1 MLGKISHWLATR
13 HEDKGGAG
21 DAFVQQRYDA
31 LTRLKNATLAVLRK
45 ENAAELSDAGGQ
57 QAVSSQQPGAEG
69 LAAVTLPRE
78 QRQQLTERD
87 PCVGELCVA
96 LEACLVLG
104 LKPRSTEEQPSWWHV
119 LYASTLIVD
128 EPTLVQSVLSAAFLS
143 EVSTDAGKARCWL
156 KIALNNHTIESSI
169 MMIFSMACEHL
180 IRNNYEEW
188 SLVRC
193 SEGLG
198 LFLELVIAL
207 RDVHFAIEVSGDPFH
222 LPEPAEAVEV
232 EPVAAESSS
241 GEMVATITDAD
252 IAAAVGVSPSRAGS
266 FLPPPDTE
274 PVLVEIEDAVEVKEP
289 EIQGAVTTIE
299 EDEEEVIQLPS
310 ALFPHRL
317 RGIKPWQYVFGVSL
331 ASLSKNPYHSR
342 YALIDPLL
350 ALPNIVNDCVAILRE
365 NPDTPRLFRTTVL
378 SIRLNQLREI
388 VETEGSVPKD
398 LDPQCAGA
406 LLLDFLKNLPD
417 SLLTDD
423 KYDAF
428 VAAGQLRDEEASIR
442 NITCLV
448 NDLPVHCQIVLKR
461 SINLMHFLQQPE
473 HSELNGVDIFT
484 ASSVLAPVIAFKKD
498 SGSGLLSERQRGRT
512 HSQYQDVRYAAV
524 GAQVVE
530 RMIQHYATIFHTV
543 RVQVVDALERL
554 EAKKEVLR
562 MVSHQLKL
570 LPQMNFMSDRQQVNE
585 ITRLFRDNLEEG
597 ESSAQ
602 NLPNNSAA
610 GQAIECSKPDIA
622 AVVENELQS
631 NVINL
636 ELDLRGST
644 AATPPTSA
652 TSSGASS
659 PTTSETTE
667 LEPVS
672 IWEQFGFNRPTILGN
687 FEKGG
692 VLMLRAILYWLKNDP
707 NTLALLKMRALPSEL
722 PSYDAGLV
730 ASSICEALVKL
741 LKLFLTPKH
750 PEIDIVAL
758 SLEPFWE
765 LFDEDMYFN
774 KLFMFMFQVFDQ
786 LWSELDPKAAS
797 FTRVI
802 TETEGIMNELLKK
815 APVTVN
821 DLRAEWAE
829 IRARRLEEAEDED
842 EQEQEELVEDEALQA
857 AALSDPSLLTPPLRY
872 SKKKPSFDVK
882 PDDYKSKLMDT
893 SSILTLE
900 HVAYIDHA
908 LPITSQLCRWFRI
921 YSIEANGSSLET
933 LLILAQRQSPTL
945 LVVKDAEGNVFG
957 GFASDE
963 WHRAFHYYGTGE
975 SFLFSFSNASTAGG
989 FMKYQWSRKNS
1000 YFMLCSDESLIM
1012 GGGGNFGLFLDSDLS
1027 RGTSG
1032 ACETYNSP
1040 PLTTSQEFTC
1050 VHVELWGFTTGD
1062 KPDIERHRKSVL
1074 D

>member
-1 MLGKISHWLATR
+1 MLSKISHWLATR
-13 HEDKGGAG
+13 NEDRGGAS

-45 ENAAELSDAGGQ
+45 ENAADLNEAGDQQPVVGQ
-57 QAVSSQQPGAEG
+57 QEG
-69 LAAVTLPRE
+69 TPVASLHRE

-87 PCVGELCVA
+87 SCVGELCVA
-96 LEACLVLG
+96 LEECLVLG
-104 LKPRSTEEQPSWWHV
+104 LKPRTDEEQLCYWHV

-128 EPTLVQSVLSAAFLS
+128 EPTLVQSVLSAAFLA
-143 EVSTDAGKARCWL
+143 EVCTDVGKARCWL

-198 LFLELVIAL
+198 LFLELIIAL
-207 RDVHFAIEVSGDPFH
+207 REVHFAIEVNGDPFYVSEQAESVE
-222 LPEPAEAVEV
+222 PEPST
-232 EPVAAESSS
+232 ESNS
-241 GEMVATITDAD
+241 GEMVSTITDAD

-266 FLPPPDTE
+266 FLPPPDAE
-274 PVLVEIEDAVEVKEP
+274 PVLD
-289 EIQGAVTTIE
+289 
-299 EDEEEVIQLPS
+299 EVIQLPS
-310 ALFPHRL
+310 AFFPHRL
-317 RGIKPWQYVFGVSL
+317 KGIKPWQYVFGVSL

-350 ALPNIVNDCVAILRE
+350 ALPNIVDDCVAILRE

-378 SIRLNQLREI
+378 SIRLSQLRET

-417 SLLTDD
+417 AIVTDD

-428 VAAGQLRDEEASIR
+428 VAAGQLRDEDASVR

-461 SINLMHFLQQPE
+461 VINLMNFLQQPE
-473 HSELNGVDIFT
+473 HCEQNG
-484 ASSVLAPVIAFKKD
+484 KD
-498 SGSGLLSERQRGRT
+498 SGSSAERSRART

-530 RMIQHYATIFHTV
+530 RMIEHYATIFHDI

-554 EAKKEVLR
+554 EAKKEALR
-562 MVSHQLKL
+562 MVSHQMKL
-570 LPQMNFMSDRQQVNE
+570 QPLMNFLSDRQQVNE
-585 ITRLFRDNLEEG
+585 ISRLFRDHLEG
-597 ESSAQ
+597 
-602 NLPNNSAA
+602 
-610 GQAIECSKPDIA
+610 GD
-622 AVVENELQS
+622 
-631 NVINL
+631 
-636 ELDLRGST
+636 LDLRQPT

-652 TSSGASS
+652 TSSGGSS

-667 LEPVS
+667 PELVS
-672 IWEQFGFNRPTILGN
+672 NWEQFGFNKPTILGN

-692 VLMLRAILYWLKNDP
+692 VLMLRAVLYWLKTDP
-707 NTLALLKMRALPSEL
+707 GALPLLEMRALPSEL

-730 ASSICEALVKL
+730 ASSICESLVKL
-741 LKLFLTPKH
+741 LKLFLSPKH
-750 PEIDIVAL
+750 PEIDIVAM

-765 LFDEDMYFN
+765 LFDEDMYFS

-802 TETEGIMNELLKK
+802 TETEGIIYELLKK

-821 DLRAEWAE
+821 DLQVEWEE
-829 IRARRLEEAEDED
+829 IRTRRLDEGEEVLEMQA
-842 EQEQEELVEDEALQA
+842 ELVDDDAFRV
-857 AALSDPSLLTPPLRY
+857 AALADQSLLSPPLRY
-872 SKKKPSFDVK
+872 SKKKPSFDYN
-882 PDDYKSKLMDT
+882 PDDYKSKLMDP
-893 SSILTLE
+893 SSILEIE
-900 HVAYIDHA
+900 HLAYIDHA
-908 LPITSQLCRWFRI
+908 LPITSQLCRWYRI
-921 YSIEANGSSLET
+921 YSVEANGSSLET
-933 LLILAQRQSPTL
+933 LLILARKQSPTL
-945 LVVKDAEGNVFG
+945 LVVKDAQGNVFG
-957 GFASDE
+957 GYASDE
-963 WHRAFHYYGTGE
+963 WHHAFHYYGTGE
-975 SFLFSFSNASTAGG
+975 SFLFSFASPSAAGG
-989 FMKYQWSRKNS
+989 FVKYQWSRKNS

-1032 ACETYNSP
+1032 ACETFNSP
-1040 PLTTSQEFTC
+1040 PLTTSQEFSC
-1050 VHVELWGFTTGD
+1050 VQVELWGFTTGD
-1062 KPDIERHRKSVL
+1062 KPVEMGERHRKSVL

>member
-1 MLGKISHWLATR
+1 MLGRISHWLATR
-13 HEDKGGAG
+13 HEGRGGVG
-21 DAFVQQRYDA
+21 DAFVQQRYDT
-31 LTRLKNATLAVLRK
+31 LSRLKNATLAVLRK
-45 ENAAELSDAGGQ
+45 ENAVELSDAEGQ
-57 QAVSSQQPGAEG
+57 QPVAGVGQEENLVAVS
-69 LAAVTLPRE
+69 LPRE

-96 LEACLVLG
+96 LEECLVLG
-104 LKPRSTEEQPSWWHV
+104 LKPRSDEEQPSWWHV

-143 EVSTDAGKARCWL
+143 ETDPGKARCWL

-180 IRNNYEEW
+180 IRDNYEEW

-198 LFLELVIAL
+198 LFLELIIAL
-207 RDVHFAIEVSGDPFH
+207 REVHFAIEVSGEPFR
-222 LPEPAEAVEV
+222 LPEQSESVEAEPSTETN
-232 EPVAAESSS
+232 S

-266 FLPPPDTE
+266 FLPSSE
-274 PVLVEIEDAVEVKEP
+274 GQPVLVEIEDAKDV
-289 EIQGAVTTIE
+289 EIQGAVTIAE
-299 EDEEEVIQLPS
+299 EEEEEVIQLPS
-310 ALFPHRL
+310 AIFPHRL
-317 RGIKPWQYVFGVSL
+317 KGIKPWQYVFGISL
-331 ASLSKNPYHSR
+331 ASVSKNPYHSR

-350 ALPNIVNDCVAILRE
+350 ALPNIVNDCVAILRQ

-378 SIRLNQLREI
+378 SIRLNHLREI
-388 VETEGSVPKD
+388 VETEGSVPTD

-417 SLLTDD
+417 SLLTDE

-428 VAAGQLRDEEASIR
+428 VAAGQLRDEDASVR

-461 SINLMHFLQQPE
+461 VINLMHFLQQPE
-473 HSELNGVDIFT
+473 HTEQNGVDIST
-484 ASSVLAPVIAFKKD
+484 ASTILAPVIAFKKD
-498 SGSGLLSERQRGRT
+498 TGAGLPFDRPRGRT

-530 RMIQHYATIFHTV
+530 RMIHHYATIFHNV

-554 EAKKEVLR
+554 EAKKEAMR
-562 MVSHQLKL
+562 MVSHQMKL
-570 LPQMNFMSDRQQVNE
+570 QPQMNFLSDRQQVNE
-585 ITRLFRDNLEEG
+585 ITRLFRAHLEG
-597 ESSAQ
+597 G
-602 NLPNNSAA
+602 NNSSVAPDNSVVA
-610 GQAIECSKPDIA
+610 QVAECSKVEIA
-622 AVVENELQS
+622 TKMQTELQS
-631 NVINL
+631 NTAVNL
-636 ELDLRGST
+636 ELHLLGAT
-644 AATPPTSA
+644 VATPVGSA

-667 LEPVS
+667 QDRVI
-672 IWEQFGFNRPTILGN
+672 IWEHFGFNRQTILGN
-687 FEKGG
+687 FDKGG

-707 NTLALLKMRALPSEL
+707 GALPLLKMRALPSEL

-730 ASSICEALVKL
+730 ASSICESLVKV
-741 LKLFLTPKH
+741 LKLFVTPKH
-750 PEIDIVAL
+750 PEIDIVTM

-765 LFDEDMYFN
+765 LFDEDMYFS

-821 DLRAEWAE
+821 DMRMEWGE
-829 IRARRLEEAEDED
+829 IRTRRLEEVEEEEEEEEE
-842 EQEQEELVEDEALQA
+842 EQGGLIEDEALRIA
-857 AALSDPSLLTPPLRY
+857 GLSADPSLVSPPLRY
-872 SKKKPSFDVK
+872 SKKKPSFDFN

-893 SSILTLE
+893 SNILTLE
-900 HVAYIDHA
+900 HIAYIDHA

-921 YSIEANGSSLET
+921 YSVEANGSSLET
-933 LLILAQRQSPTL
+933 LLILAQKQSPTL
-945 LVVKDAEGNVFG
+945 LVVKDTEGNVFG

-975 SFLFSFSNASTAGG
+975 SFLFSFANTSAAGG
-989 FMKYQWSRKNS
+989 FVKYHWSRKNS

-1027 RGTSG
+1027 AGTSG
-1032 ACETYNSP
+1032 ACETFNSP
-1040 PLTTSQEFTC
+1040 PLTTSPEFSC
-1050 VHVELWGFTTGD
+1050 VQVELWGFTTGD
-1062 KPDIERHRKSVL
+1062 KPLAIDRHRKSVL
-1074 D
+1074 E

>member
-1 MLGKISHWLATR
+1 MLSKISHWLATR
-13 HEDKGGAG
+13 HEDRGDAS

-31 LTRLKNATLAVLRK
+31 LSRLKNATMTVLRK
-45 ENAAELSDAGGQ
+45 ENASEFSDAGDQHPAAGQ
-57 QAVSSQQPGAEG
+57 QEG
-69 LAAVTLPRE
+69 PPVVPLPRE
-78 QRQQLTERD
+78 QRQQLTEGD
-87 PCVGELCVA
+87 FCVGELCVA
-96 LEACLVLG
+96 LEECLMLG
-104 LKPRSTEEQPSWWHV
+104 LKPRSDEEQPCWWHV

-143 EVSTDAGKARCWL
+143 ETDVGKARCWL

-198 LFLELVIAL
+198 LFLELIIAL
-207 RDVHFAIEVSGDPFH
+207 REVHFAIEVNGEPFYV
-222 LPEPAEAVEV
+222 PEQAEFAEA
-232 EPVAAESSS
+232 EPSTESNT
-241 GEMVATITDAD
+241 GEMVSTITDAD
-252 IAAAVGVSPSRAGS
+252 IAAAVGASPSRAGS

-274 PVLVEIEDAVEVKEP
+274 PVLVEIEDVKDLEVQEA
-289 EIQGAVTTIE
+289 ETVTEEE
-299 EDEEEVIQLPS
+299 EDGVIQLPS

-317 RGIKPWQYVFGVSL
+317 NGIKPWQYVFGVSL

-350 ALPNIVNDCVAILRE
+350 ALPNIVDDCVAILRE

-378 SIRLNQLREI
+378 SIRLNHLREI

-417 SLLTDD
+417 AIMTDD

-428 VAAGQLRDEEASIR
+428 VAAGQLRDEDASVR

-461 SINLMHFLQQPE
+461 VINLMHFLQQPE
-473 HSELNGVDIFT
+473 HCEHNGVDVFT

-498 SGSGLLSERQRGRT
+498 PGSGLPSERPRGRT

-530 RMIQHYATIFHTV
+530 RMIEHYATIFHGV

-554 EAKKEVLR
+554 EAKKEALR
-562 MVSHQLKL
+562 MVSHQMKL
-570 LPQMNFMSDRQQVNE
+570 QPQMNFLSDRQQVNE
-585 ITRLFRDNLEEG
+585 ITRLFRDHLEG
-597 ESSAQ
+597 GDISSSANNSVTAQVAESSKSETATD
-602 NLPNNSAA
+602 LETES
-610 GQAIECSKPDIA
+610 
-622 AVVENELQS
+622 QS
-631 NVINL
+631 NTAVNL
-636 ELDLRGST
+636 ELDLRAPT
-644 AATPPTSA
+644 VATPPTSA

-659 PTTSETTE
+659 PAASETTE
-667 LEPVS
+667 QELVS

-692 VLMLRAILYWLKNDP
+692 VLILRAILHWLKNDP
-707 NTLALLKMRALPSEL
+707 GALSLLKMRALPSEL

-730 ASSICEALVKL
+730 ASSICESLLKL
-741 LKLFLTPKH
+741 LKLSLTPKH
-750 PEIDIVAL
+750 PEIDIVAM

-765 LFDEDMYFN
+765 MFDEDMYFS

-802 TETEGIMNELLKK
+802 TETEGILNELLKK

-821 DLRAEWAE
+821 DLRVEWE
-829 IRARRLEEAEDED
+829 ETRTRRLDEGEEVLEMQA
-842 EQEQEELVEDEALQA
+842 ELVEDEAFRI
-857 AALSDPSLLTPPLRY
+857 AALADQSLLSAPLRY
-872 SKKKPSFDVK
+872 SKKKPSFDYN
-882 PDDYKSKLMDT
+882 PDDYKSKLMDS
-893 SSILTLE
+893 SSILEIE
-900 HVAYIDHA
+900 HIAYIDHA
-908 LPITSQLCRWFRI
+908 LPITSQLCRWYRI
-921 YSIEANGSSLET
+921 YSVEANGSSLET
-933 LLILAQRQSPTL
+933 LLILAKKQSPTL

-963 WHRAFHYYGTGE
+963 WHHAFHYYGTGE
-975 SFLFSFSNASTAGG
+975 SFLFSFANPSAAGG
-989 FMKYQWSRKNS
+989 FVKYQWSRKNS

-1032 ACETYNSP
+1032 ACETFNSP
-1040 PLTTSQEFTC
+1040 PLTTSQEFSC
-1050 VHVELWGFTTGD
+1050 IQVELWGFTTGD
-1062 KPDIERHRKSVL
+1062 KPVELGERHRKSVL

>member
-1 MLGKISHWLATR
+1 
-13 HEDKGGAG
+13 
-21 DAFVQQRYDA
+21 
-31 LTRLKNATLAVLRK
+31 
-45 ENAAELSDAGGQ
+45 
-57 QAVSSQQPGAEG
+57 
-69 LAAVTLPRE
+69 
-78 QRQQLTERD
+78 
-87 PCVGELCVA
+87 
-96 LEACLVLG
+96 
-104 LKPRSTEEQPSWWHV
+104 
-119 LYASTLIVD
+119 
-128 EPTLVQSVLSAAFLS
+128 
-143 EVSTDAGKARCWL
+143 
-156 KIALNNHTIESSI
+156 

-198 LFLELVIAL
+198 LFLELIIAL
-207 RDVHFAIEVSGDPFH
+207 RDVHFAIEVSDDPFY
-222 LPEPAEAVEV
+222 LPEPAETVEV
-232 EPVAAESSS
+232 EPIAESSS

-266 FLPPPDTE
+266 FLPPPDAE
-274 PVLVEIEDAVEVKEP
+274 PILIEMENVAEIKEP
-289 EIQGAVTTIE
+289 EIQGAVAIGE
-299 EDEEEVIQLPS
+299 EDDEDVTLLPS

-317 RGIKPWQYVFGVSL
+317 RGIKPWQYVFGISL

-350 ALPNIVNDCVAILRE
+350 ALPNIVDDCVAMLRE
-365 NPDTPRLFRTTVL
+365 HPDTPRLFRTTVL
-378 SIRLNQLREI
+378 SIRINQLREI

-417 SLLTDD
+417 PLLTDD

-461 SINLMHFLQQPE
+461 VINLMHFLQQPE
-473 HSELNGVDIFT
+473 HSELNGMDVFT
-484 ASSVLAPVIAFKKD
+484 ASTVLAPVIAFKKE

-530 RMIQHYATIFHTV
+530 RMIQHYATIFHSV

-554 EAKKEVLR
+554 EAKKEALR

-570 LPQMNFMSDRQQVNE
+570 LPQTNFMSDRQQMNE
-585 ITRLFRDNLEEG
+585 ISRLFREHLEG
-597 ESSAQ
+597 DSLSV
-602 NLPNNSAA
+602 PNNSSTAHPR
-610 GQAIECSKPDIA
+610 ECSKPEIA
-622 AVVENELQS
+622 VDAENESQPNTS
-631 NVINL
+631 FDL
-636 ELDLRGST
+636 ELDLREST

-667 LEPVS
+667 QELVS

-692 VLMLRAILYWLKNDP
+692 VLMLRAISYWLKNDP
-707 NTLALLKMRALPSEL
+707 NALAMLKMRALPSEL

-730 ASSICEALVKL
+730 ASSICEALAKL
-741 LKLFLTPKH
+741 LNLVY
-750 PEIDIVAL
+750 VAVADC
-758 SLEPFWE
+758 PFWE

-815 APVTVN
+815 APVSVS
-821 DLRAEWAE
+821 DLQAEWTN
-829 IRARRLEEAEDED
+829 IRAHRREEGEDED
-842 EQEQEELVEDEALQA
+842 EQEQEEIAESEAFQA
-857 AALSDPSLLTPPLRY
+857 EALSDSSLVSPTLRY
-872 SKKKPSFDVK
+872 SKKKPSLDFK
-882 PDDYKSKLMDT
+882 PEDYKSKLMDP

-900 HVAYIDHA
+900 QIAYIDHS
-908 LPITSQLCRWFRI
+908 LPITSQLCRWFQI

-933 LLILAQRQSPTL
+933 LLILAKKQSPTL

-975 SFLFSFSNASTAGG
+975 SFLFTFANSSTAGG

-1040 PLTTSQEFTC
+1040 PLTTSQEFSC

>member
-1 MLGKISHWLATR
+1 MLSKISHWLATR
-13 HEDKGGAG
+13 HEDRGGAS

-31 LTRLKNATLAVLRK
+31 LSRLKNATMTVLRK
-45 ENAAELSDAGGQ
+45 ENASEFSDAGDQHPAAGQ
-57 QAVSSQQPGAEG
+57 QEG
-69 LAAVTLPRE
+69 PPVVPLPRE
-78 QRQQLTERD
+78 QRQQLTEGD
-87 PCVGELCVA
+87 FCVGELCVA
-96 LEACLVLG
+96 LEECLMLG
-104 LKPRSTEEQPSWWHV
+104 LKPRSDEEQPCWWHV

-143 EVSTDAGKARCWL
+143 ETDVGKARCWL

-198 LFLELVIAL
+198 LFLELIIAL
-207 RDVHFAIEVSGDPFH
+207 REVHFAIEVNGEPFYV
-222 LPEPAEAVEV
+222 PEQAEFAEA
-232 EPVAAESSS
+232 EPSTESNT
-241 GEMVATITDAD
+241 GEIVSTITDAD
-252 IAAAVGVSPSRAGS
+252 IAAAVGASPSRAGS

-274 PVLVEIEDAVEVKEP
+274 PVLVEIEDVKDLEVQEA
-289 EIQGAVTTIE
+289 ETVTEEE
-299 EDEEEVIQLPS
+299 EDGVIQLPS

-317 RGIKPWQYVFGVSL
+317 NGIKPWQYVFGVSL

-350 ALPNIVNDCVAILRE
+350 TLPNIVDDCVAILRE

-378 SIRLNQLREI
+378 SIRLNHLREI

-417 SLLTDD
+417 AIMTDD
-423 KYDAF
+423 KYGAF
-428 VAAGQLRDEEASIR
+428 VAAGQLRDEDASVR

-461 SINLMHFLQQPE
+461 VINLMHFLQQPE
-473 HSELNGVDIFT
+473 HCEHNGVDVFT

-498 SGSGLLSERQRGRT
+498 SGSGLPSERPRGRT

-530 RMIQHYATIFHTV
+530 RMIEHYATIFHGV

-554 EAKKEVLR
+554 EAKKEALR
-562 MVSHQLKL
+562 MVYHQMKL
-570 LPQMNFMSDRQQVNE
+570 QPQMNFLSDRQQVNE
-585 ITRLFRDNLEEG
+585 ITRLFRDHLEG
-597 ESSAQ
+597 GDISSSANNSVTAQVAESSKSETATD
-602 NLPNNSAA
+602 LETES
-610 GQAIECSKPDIA
+610 
-622 AVVENELQS
+622 QS
-631 NVINL
+631 NTAVNL
-636 ELDLRGST
+636 ELDLRAST
-644 AATPPTSA
+644 VATPPTSA

-659 PTTSETTE
+659 PAASETTE
-667 LEPVS
+667 QELVS

-692 VLMLRAILYWLKNDP
+692 VLILRAILHWLKNDP
-707 NTLALLKMRALPSEL
+707 GALSLLKMRALPSEL

-730 ASSICEALVKL
+730 ASSICESLLKL
-741 LKLFLTPKH
+741 LKLSLTPKH
-750 PEIDIVAL
+750 PEIDIVAM

-765 LFDEDMYFN
+765 LFDEDMYFS

-802 TETEGIMNELLKK
+802 TETEGILNELLKK

-821 DLRAEWAE
+821 DLRVEWE
-829 IRARRLEEAEDED
+829 ETRTRRLDEGEEVLEMQA
-842 EQEQEELVEDEALQA
+842 ELVEDEAFRI
-857 AALSDPSLLTPPLRY
+857 AALADQSLLSAPLRY
-872 SKKKPSFDVK
+872 SKKKPSFDYN
-882 PDDYKSKLMDT
+882 PDDYKSKLTDS
-893 SSILTLE
+893 SSILEIE
-900 HVAYIDHA
+900 HIAYIDHA
-908 LPITSQLCRWFRI
+908 LPITSQLCRWYRI
-921 YSIEANGSSLET
+921 YSVEANGSSLET
-933 LLILAQRQSPTL
+933 LLILAKKQSPTL
-945 LVVKDAEGNVFG
+945 LVIKDAEGNVFG

-963 WHRAFHYYGTGE
+963 WHHAFHYYGTGE
-975 SFLFSFSNASTAGG
+975 SFLFSFANPSAAGG
-989 FMKYQWSRKNS
+989 FVKYQWSRKNS

-1032 ACETYNSP
+1032 ACETFNSP
-1040 PLTTSQEFTC
+1040 PLTTSQEFSC
-1050 VHVELWGFTTGD
+1050 IQVELWGFTTGD
-1062 KPDIERHRKSVL
+1062 KPVELGERHRKSVL

>member
-1 MLGKISHWLATR
+1 MLGKISQWLATR
-13 HEDKGGAG
+13 HEDKGGAS

-31 LTRLKNATLAVLRK
+31 LSRLKNATLAVLRK
-45 ENAAELSDAGGQ
+45 ENAAEFSEYQPLA
-57 QAVSSQQPGAEG
+57 SQQEG
-69 LAAVTLPRE
+69 LALVSLPRE

-87 PCVGELCVA
+87 PCVGELCAA
-96 LEACLVLG
+96 LEECLVLG
-104 LKPRSTEEQPSWWHV
+104 LKSRSDEEQPSWWHV

-128 EPTLVQSVLSAAFLS
+128 EPTLVQSVLSAAFLA
-143 EVSTDAGKARCWL
+143 ETDVEKSRCWL

-207 RDVHFAIEVSGDPFH
+207 REVHFAIEVSGDPFH
-222 LPEPAEAVEV
+222 LPEPVELVEAT
-232 EPVAAESSS
+232 EPVTESNT
-241 GEMVATITDAD
+241 GEMVSTITDAD

-266 FLPPPDTE
+266 FLPPLEVE
-274 PVLVEIEDAVEVKEP
+274 PVLIELEDAKDL
-289 EIQGAVTTIE
+289 EIQGAVTVAE
-299 EDEEEVIQLPS
+299 EEEEEVIQLPS

-317 RGIKPWQYVFGVSL
+317 KGIKPWQYVFGVSL

-350 ALPNIVNDCVAILRE
+350 ALPNIVDDCVAILRQ

-388 VETEGSVPKD
+388 VETEGAVPID

-417 SLLTDD
+417 SLVTDD

-428 VAAGQLRDEEASIR
+428 VSAGQLRDEDASVR

-448 NDLPVHCQIVLKR
+448 NDLPVHCQIILKR
-461 SINLMHFLQQPE
+461 VMNLMNFLQQPE
-473 HSELNGVDIFT
+473 HSEQNGVDVFT
-484 ASSVLAPVIAFKKD
+484 ASTVLAPVIAFRKD
-498 SGSGLLSERQRGRT
+498 AGSGLSSERPRGRT

-530 RMIQHYATIFHTV
+530 RMIQHYANIFHDV

-554 EAKKEVLR
+554 EAKKEALR
-562 MVSHQLKL
+562 MVSHQMKL
-570 LPQMNFMSDRQQVNE
+570 QPQMNFLSDRQQVNE
-585 ITRLFRDNLEEG
+585 ISRLFRGHLEG
-597 ESSAQ
+597 SDISSQ
-602 NLPNNSAA
+602 PIQNNSAIVDCPKA
-610 GQAIECSKPDIA
+610 DLTGGLENESQTTA
-622 AVVENELQS
+622 AV
-631 NVINL
+631 NL
-636 ELDLRGST
+636 ELDLLGPT
-644 AATPPTSA
+644 VATPPTST

-667 LEPVS
+667 QDLVS
-672 IWEQFGFNRPTILGN
+672 IWEQFGFNKPSVLGN
-687 FEKGG
+687 FDKGG
-692 VLMLRAILYWLKNDP
+692 VLMLRAILYWLNSDP
-707 NTLALLKMRALPSEL
+707 DALSLLKMRALPSEL

-730 ASSICEALVKL
+730 TSSICESLVKL
-741 LKLFLTPKH
+741 LKLFLTPKD
-750 PEIDIVAL
+750 PEIDIVAM

-765 LFDEDMYFN
+765 LFDEEMYFN
-774 KLFMFMFQVFDQ
+774 KLFMFMIQVFDQ

-821 DLRAEWAE
+821 DLRVEWDR
-829 IRARRLEEAEDED
+829 IRTRHVEESEDEEELEE
-842 EQEQEELVEDEALQA
+842 QGELVEDEALRI
-857 AALSDPSLLTPPLRY
+857 AALSDPSLLSPPLRY
-872 SKKKPSFDVK
+872 SKKKPSFDFN
-882 PDDYKSKLMDT
+882 PDDYKWKLMDT
-893 SSILTLE
+893 STILTLD

-921 YSIEANGSSLET
+921 YGVEANGSSLET
-933 LLILAQRQSPTL
+933 LLILAKKQSPTL
-945 LVVKDAEGNVFG
+945 LVVKDVEGNVFG

-975 SFLFSFSNASTAGG
+975 SFLFSFASQNAAGG
-989 FMKYQWSRKNS
+989 FVKYQWSRKNS

-1027 RGTSG
+1027 RGSTG
-1032 ACETYNSP
+1032 ACETFNSP
-1040 PLTTSQEFTC
+1040 PLTTSQEFFC
-1050 VHVELWGFTTGD
+1050 VQVELWGFTTGD
-1062 KPDIERHRKSVL
+1062 KPTEIGGRHRKSVL

>member
-1 MLGKISHWLATR
+1 MLGRITHWLATR
-13 HEDKGGAG
+13 HEDKGSAS

-31 LTRLKNATLAVLRK
+31 LARLKNATLAVLRK
-45 ENAAELSDAGGQ
+45 ENAAELGDGQ
-57 QAVSSQQPGAEG
+57 QNSQDAV
-69 LAAVTLPRE
+69 PRE

-96 LEACLVLG
+96 LEECLVLG
-104 LKPRSTEEQPSWWHV
+104 LKPRSDEEQPSWWHV

-128 EPTLVQSVLSAAFLS
+128 EATLVQSVLSAAFLS
-143 EVSTDAGKARCWL
+143 EVDVGKARCWL

-198 LFLELVIAL
+198 LFLELIIAL
-207 RDVHFAIEVSGDPFH
+207 REVHFAIEVNDEPFYVSEPTET
-222 LPEPAEAVEV
+222 LEPEPVVE
-232 EPVAAESSS
+232 SNT
-241 GEMVATITDAD
+241 GEMVSTITDED

-266 FLPPPDTE
+266 FIPPSDIE
-274 PVLVEIEDAVEVKEP
+274 PVLVEIEDAKDV
-289 EIQGAVTTIE
+289 EIQEAVTTEEE
-299 EDEEEVIQLPS
+299 EDETIQLPS

-317 RGIKPWQYVFGVSL
+317 KGIKPWQYVFGVSL

-350 ALPNIVNDCVAILRE
+350 ALPNIVADCVAILRE

-406 LLLDFLKNLPD
+406 LLLDFLKHLPD
-417 SLLTDD
+417 SLVTDD

-428 VAAGQLRDEEASIR
+428 VAAGQLRDEDASVR

-448 NDLPVHCQIVLKR
+448 NDLPAHCQIVLKR
-461 SINLMHFLQQPE
+461 VFNLMNYLQQPE
-473 HSELNGVDIFT
+473 HSEQNGVDIFT
-484 ASSVLAPVIAFKKD
+484 ASTVLAPVIAFKKD
-498 SGSGLLSERQRGRT
+498 SGSGLPSERQRGRT

-530 RMIQHYATIFHTV
+530 RMIEHYATIFHDV

-554 EAKKEVLR
+554 EAKKEALR
-562 MVSHQLKL
+562 IVSHQMKL
-570 LPQMNFMSDRQQVNE
+570 LPQMNFLSDRQQVNE
-585 ITRLFRDNLEEG
+585 ISRLFREHLEG
-597 ESSAQ
+597 RDSSPTAA
-602 NLPNNSAA
+602 PNNSAVE
-610 GQAIECSKPDIA
+610 QVSECSKPEVTRDLENA
-622 AVVENELQS
+622 SQPDAVVN
-631 NVINL
+631 
-636 ELDLRGST
+636 LDLDVRGPT
-644 AATPPTSA
+644 VATSPTTYSA
-652 TSSGASS
+652 TNSGASS
-659 PTTSETTE
+659 PTTSENE
-667 LEPVS
+667 QDLVH
-672 IWEQFGFNRPTILGN
+672 IWEHFGLNRATVLGN

-707 NTLALLKMRALPSEL
+707 GALSLLKMRALPSEL

-730 ASSICEALVKL
+730 ASSICESLVKL
-741 LKLFLTPKH
+741 LKLFLTPKN
-750 PEIDIVAL
+750 PEIDIVAM

-802 TETEGIMNELLKK
+802 SETEGIMNELLKK

-821 DLRAEWAE
+821 DLRVEWAE
-829 IRARRLEEAEDED
+829 TKARRLQVGEEDEELEGIE
-842 EQEQEELVEDEALQA
+842 EQGEQGEFVEDEAFRSA
-857 AALSDPSLLTPPLRY
+857 ADPTLPPLRH
-872 SKKKPSFDVK
+872 SKKKPAFDVK

-900 HVAYIDHA
+900 HIAFIDHA
-908 LPITSQLCRWFRI
+908 LPITTQLCRWYRI
-921 YSIEANGSSLET
+921 YSVEANGSSLET
-933 LLILAQRQSPTL
+933 LLILAKKQSPTL
-945 LVVKDAEGNVFG
+945 LVVKDAKGNVFG

-963 WHRAFHYYGTGE
+963 WHHAFHYYGTGE
-975 SFLFSFSNASTAGG
+975 SFLFSFADPSAAGG
-989 FMKYQWSRKNS
+989 FVKYQWSRKNS
-1000 YFMLCSDESLIM
+1000 YFMLCSEESLIM

-1027 RGTSG
+1027 AGTSG
-1032 ACETYNSP
+1032 ACETFNSP
-1040 PLTTSQEFTC
+1040 PLTTSQEFSC
-1050 VHVELWGFTTGD
+1050 VQVELWGFTSGD
-1062 KPDIERHRKSVL
+1062 KPVEIGERHRKSVL

>member
-1 MLGKISHWLATR
+1 MLSKISHWLATR
-13 HEDKGGAG
+13 NEDRGGAS

-45 ENAAELSDAGGQ
+45 ENAADLSEAGDQQPVVGQ
-57 QAVSSQQPGAEG
+57 QEG
-69 LAAVTLPRE
+69 TPVASLHRE

-87 PCVGELCVA
+87 SCVGELCVA
-96 LEACLVLG
+96 LEECLVLG
-104 LKPRSTEEQPSWWHV
+104 LKPRTDEEQLCYWHV

-128 EPTLVQSVLSAAFLS
+128 EPTLVQSVLSAAFLA
-143 EVSTDAGKARCWL
+143 ETDVGKARCWL

-198 LFLELVIAL
+198 LFLELIIAL
-207 RDVHFAIEVSGDPFH
+207 REVHFAIEVNGDPFYVSEQAESVE
-222 LPEPAEAVEV
+222 PEPST
-232 EPVAAESSS
+232 ESNS
-241 GEMVATITDAD
+241 GEMVSTITDAD

-266 FLPPPDTE
+266 FLPPPDAE
-274 PVLVEIEDAVEVKEP
+274 PVLVELEDLKDLEVQEA
-289 EIQGAVTTIE
+289 EAVT
-299 EDEEEVIQLPS
+299 EDDEDEVIQLPS
-310 ALFPHRL
+310 AFFPHRL
-317 RGIKPWQYVFGVSL
+317 RGIKPWQYVFGVSV

-350 ALPNIVNDCVAILRE
+350 ALPNIVDDCVAILRE

-378 SIRLNQLREI
+378 SIRLSQLRET

-417 SLLTDD
+417 AIVTDD

-428 VAAGQLRDEEASIR
+428 VAAGQLRDEDASVR

-461 SINLMHFLQQPE
+461 VINLMNFLQQPE
-473 HSELNGVDIFT
+473 HCEQNGVDVFT

-498 SGSGLLSERQRGRT
+498 SGSSAERSRART

-530 RMIQHYATIFHTV
+530 RMIEHYATIFHDI

-554 EAKKEVLR
+554 EAKKEALR
-562 MVSHQLKL
+562 MVSHQMKL
-570 LPQMNFMSDRQQVNE
+570 QPLMNFLSDRQQVNE
-585 ITRLFRDNLEEG
+585 ISRLFRDHLEG
-597 ESSAQ
+597 GDVSINSQVTESSKSDNATD
-602 NLPNNSAA
+602 LESE
-610 GQAIECSKPDIA
+610 I
-622 AVVENELQS
+622 QS
-631 NVINL
+631 NTTTSL
-636 ELDLRGST
+636 ELDLRQPT

-652 TSSGASS
+652 TSSGGSS

-667 LEPVS
+667 PELVS
-672 IWEQFGFNRPTILGN
+672 NWEQFGFNKPTILGN

-692 VLMLRAILYWLKNDP
+692 VLMLRAVLYWLKTDP
-707 NTLALLKMRALPSEL
+707 GALPLLEMRALPSEL

-730 ASSICEALVKL
+730 ASSICESLVKL
-741 LKLFLTPKH
+741 LKLFLSPKH
-750 PEIDIVAL
+750 PEIDIVAM

-765 LFDEDMYFN
+765 LFDEDMYFS

-802 TETEGIMNELLKK
+802 TETEGILNELLKK

-821 DLRAEWAE
+821 DLQVEWEE
-829 IRARRLEEAEDED
+829 IRTRRLDEGEEVLEMQA
-842 EQEQEELVEDEALQA
+842 ELVDDDAFRV
-857 AALSDPSLLTPPLRY
+857 AALADQSLLSPPLRY
-872 SKKKPSFDVK
+872 SKKKPSFDYN
-882 PDDYKSKLMDT
+882 PDDYKSKLMDP
-893 SSILTLE
+893 SSILEIE
-900 HVAYIDHA
+900 HLAYIDHA
-908 LPITSQLCRWFRI
+908 LPITSQLCRWYRI
-921 YSIEANGSSLET
+921 YSVEANGSSLET
-933 LLILAQRQSPTL
+933 LLILARKQSPTL
-945 LVVKDAEGNVFG
+945 LVVKDAQGNVFG
-957 GFASDE
+957 GYASDE
-963 WHRAFHYYGTGE
+963 WHHAFHYYGTGE
-975 SFLFSFSNASTAGG
+975 SFLFSFASPSAAGG
-989 FMKYQWSRKNS
+989 FVKYQWSRKNS

-1032 ACETYNSP
+1032 ACETFNSP
-1040 PLTTSQEFTC
+1040 PLTTSQEFSC
-1050 VHVELWGFTTGD
+1050 VQVELWGFTTGD
-1062 KPDIERHRKSVL
+1062 KPVEMGERHRKSVL

>member
-13 HEDKGGAG
+13 HDDKGGAS

-45 ENAAELSDAGGQ
+45 ENAAELGDAGGQ
-57 QAVSSQQPGAEG
+57 QTASSQQPGTGGG
-69 LAAVTLPRE
+69 LAAVALPRE

-143 EVSTDAGKARCWL
+143 EEDAGKARCWL

-222 LPEPAEAVEV
+222 LPEPAETVEV
-232 EPVAAESSS
+232 EPVVAESSS

-266 FLPPPDTE
+266 FLPPPDAE
-274 PVLVEIEDAVEVKEP
+274 PVFVEFEDAIEVKDP
-289 EIQGAVTTIE
+289 EIQGVVTTD

-317 RGIKPWQYVFGVSL
+317 RGIKPWQYVFGISL

-342 YALIDPLL
+342 YALIDPFL
-350 ALPNIVNDCVAILRE
+350 ALPNIVDDCVTILRE

-428 VAAGQLRDEEASIR
+428 VAAGQLRDEEASVR

-461 SINLMHFLQQPE
+461 LINLMHFLQQPE
-473 HSELNGVDIFT
+473 HSELNGVDVFT
-484 ASSVLAPVIAFKKD
+484 ASTVIAPVIAFKKG
-498 SGSGLLSERQRGRT
+498 SGSGLLSERQRGRA

-530 RMIQHYATIFHTV
+530 RMIQHYASIFHNV
-543 RVQVVDALERL
+543 RIQVVDALERL
-554 EAKKEVLR
+554 EAKKEALR

-585 ITRLFRDNLEEG
+585 VTRLFREHLEG
-597 ESSAQ
+597 G
-602 NLPNNSAA
+602 NNSLA
-610 GQAIECSKPDIA
+610 GQVAECSTPEVTA
-622 AVVENELQS
+622 EVENESQS
-631 NVINL
+631 DTPFNL
-636 ELDLRGST
+636 ELDLWGST
-644 AATPPTSA
+644 AATPHTSA
-652 TSSGASS
+652 TSSDASS

-667 LEPVS
+667 QDLVS
-672 IWEQFGFNRPTILGN
+672 MWEQFGFNRPTILGN

-692 VLMLRAILYWLKNDP
+692 VLMLRAILYWLNNDS
-707 NTLALLKMRALPSEL
+707 NALALLKMRALPSEL

-750 PEIDIVAL
+750 PEIDIVAM

-815 APVTVN
+815 APVTVS
-821 DLRAEWAE
+821 DLQAEWAE
-829 IRARRLEEAEDED
+829 IRARRLEETEDD
-842 EQEQEELVEDEALQA
+842 DGLEQEELIEDEVLQA
-857 AALSDPSLLTPPLRY
+857 AALSDPSLLSPPLRY
-872 SKKKPSFDVK
+872 SKKKPSFDVR

-900 HVAYIDHA
+900 HIAYIDHA

-933 LLILAQRQSPTL
+933 LLILAQKQSPTL
-945 LVVKDAEGNVFG
+945 LVVKDADGNVFG

-975 SFLFSFSNASTAGG
+975 SFLFSFANSSTAGG
-989 FMKYQWSRKNS
+989 FVKYQWSRKNS

-1027 RGTSG
+1027 RGSSG

-1040 PLTTSQEFTC
+1040 PLTTSQDFSC

-1062 KPDIERHRKSVL
+1062 KPEIERHRKSVL

>member
-1 MLGKISHWLATR
+1 MLSKISHWLATR
-13 HEDKGGAG
+13 HEDKGGAS

-31 LTRLKNATLAVLRK
+31 LSRLKNATLAVLRK
-45 ENAAELSDAGGQ
+45 ENAADLNDVGEQQPTAGQ
-57 QAVSSQQPGAEG
+57 QEG
-69 LAAVTLPRE
+69 SMPRE
-78 QRQQLTERD
+78 IRLPLTEHD
-87 PCVGELCVA
+87 SCVGELCVA
-96 LEACLVLG
+96 LEECLVLG
-104 LKPRSTEEQPSWWHV
+104 LKPRSDEEQPCWWHV

-143 EVSTDAGKARCWL
+143 ETDVGKARCWL

-207 RDVHFAIEVSGDPFH
+207 REVHFAIEVNGEPFYVPEQAESTE
-222 LPEPAEAVEV
+222 PEPT
-232 EPVAAESSS
+232 ESNS
-241 GEMVATITDAD
+241 GEMVSTITDAD
-252 IAAAVGVSPSRAGS
+252 IAAAVGASPSRAGS
-266 FLPPPDTE
+266 FLPPPDAE
-274 PVLVEIEDAVEVKEP
+274 PVLVELEDVKDL
-289 EIQGAVTTIE
+289 EIQEAETVTEEE
-299 EDEEEVIQLPS
+299 EDCIQLPS

-317 RGIKPWQYVFGVSL
+317 KDIKPWQYVFGVSL

-350 ALPNIVNDCVAILRE
+350 ALPNIVDDCVAILRE
-365 NPDTPRLFRTTVL
+365 NPDTPRLFRATVL

-417 SLLTDD
+417 SIVTDD

-428 VAAGQLRDEEASIR
+428 VAAGQLRDEDASVR

-461 SINLMHFLQQPE
+461 VINLMNFLQQPE
-473 HSELNGVDIFT
+473 HCEQNGVDVVT

-498 SGSGLLSERQRGRT
+498 SGSGLPSERTRART

-530 RMIQHYATIFHTV
+530 RMIEHYATIFHDV

-554 EAKKEVLR
+554 EAKKEALR
-562 MVSHQLKL
+562 MVSHQMKL
-570 LPQMNFMSDRQQVNE
+570 QPQMNFLSDRQQLNE
-585 ITRLFRDNLEEG
+585 ISRLFRDHLEG
-597 ESSAQ
+597 GDITSTANNAVTAQSAESSKSETATDLETETQ
-602 NLPNNSAA
+602 PNTTT
-610 GQAIECSKPDIA
+610 
-622 AVVENELQS
+622 
-631 NVINL
+631 NL
-636 ELDLRGST
+636 ELDLRRPT

-652 TSSGASS
+652 TSSGGSS
-659 PTTSETTE
+659 PTTSEITE
-667 LEPVS
+667 QELVS

-707 NTLALLKMRALPSEL
+707 DALSLLKMRALPSEL

-730 ASSICEALVKL
+730 ASSICESLVKL
-741 LKLFLTPKH
+741 LKLFLSPKH
-750 PEIDIVAL
+750 PEIDIVTM

-765 LFDEDMYFN
+765 LFDEDMYFS
-774 KLFMFMFQVFDQ
+774 KLFMFMFQVYDQ

-815 APVTVN
+815 APITVH
-821 DLRAEWAE
+821 DLRMEWEE
-829 IRARRLEEAEDED
+829 IRTRRLDEGEEVLEMQA
-842 EQEQEELVEDEALQA
+842 ELVEDEAFRIAELADQ
-857 AALSDPSLLTPPLRY
+857 SLLSPPLRY
-872 SKKKPSFDVK
+872 SKKKPSFDYN
-882 PDDYKSKLMDT
+882 PDDYKSKLMES
-893 SSILTLE
+893 SSILEIE
-900 HVAYIDHA
+900 HIAYIDHA
-908 LPITSQLCRWFRI
+908 LPITSQLCRWYRI
-921 YSIEANGSSLET
+921 YSVEANGSSLET
-933 LLILAQRQSPTL
+933 LLILAKKQSPTL
-945 LVVKDAEGNVFG
+945 LVVKDAGGNVFG

-963 WHRAFHYYGTGE
+963 WHHAFHYYGTGE
-975 SFLFSFSNASTAGG
+975 SFLFSFANPSAAGG
-989 FMKYQWSRKNS
+989 FVKYQWSRKNS

-1032 ACETYNSP
+1032 ACETFNSP
-1040 PLTTSQEFTC
+1040 PLTTSQEFSC
-1050 VHVELWGFTTGD
+1050 VQVELWGFTTGD
-1062 KPDIERHRKSVL
+1062 KPVEIGERHRKSVL